1 MALSEQVEVSL
12 RDAQENLR
20 NSLAFS
26 ARNEKPYVSKHI
38 ADMLANIENLLDAV
52 DIVEKIENRKNGD
65 SGFFGTYFNKD
76 EED

>member
-1 MALSEQVEVSL
+1 MALSEQVEISL

-20 NSLAFS
+20 NALAFA
-26 ARNEKPYVSKHI
+26 ARNENPFVSKHI

-52 DIVEKIENRKNGD
+52 DIVEKLENRQQGD

>member
-1 MALSEQVEVSL
+1 MALSEQVEISL

-20 NSLAFS
+20 NSLAFA
-26 ARNEKPYVSKHI
+26 ARNEKPFVSKHI

-52 DIVEKIENRKNGD
+52 DIVEKLENRRDGD
-65 SGFFGTYFNKD
+65 SGLFGTYFGKP